1 MASTAQQ
8 IICTVVGDVAAET
21 TGYALIHEHL
31 FCDLRPLAER
41 PPLAMVDEEV
51 LAGLLPVLEDVRRA
65 GAGLLLE
72 PTPPGIGPYPLLSRR
87 LSRHSGVHVIAS
99 TGL

>member
-1 MASTAQQ
+1 
-8 IICTVVGDVAAET
+8 
-21 TGYALIHEHL
+21 
-31 FCDLRPLAER
+31 
-41 PPLAMVDEEV
+41 MVDEAV
-51 LAGLLPVLEDVRRA
+51 LVGLLPVLVEVRCA

-72 PTPPGIGPYPLLSRR
+72 PTPPAIGRYPLLSRR